1 MTIACLY
8 VSIICI
14 PQLFSNGSYLYP
26 IGKPSFFNIIYTS
39 FHNYWYNGLKTS
51 WNDYPLIGIYI
62 KAYNSIIHYN
72 NETNTIV
79 TTDIVDNQLNN
90 IVDNNEI
97 ILNSSRKL
105 YAMYEYFLNYQYWA
119 DINISVLIAF
129 ILSIAVWS
137 SSGSLLIFHI
147 FLIYKGIYR

>member
-1 MTIACLY
+1 MKNTFINTLIFLISILVLGIFLAPFIKSIEGFKSNYFASLRRTEGIY
-8 VSIICI
+8 PVSVDQAI
-14 PQLFSNGSYLYP
+14 LD
-26 IGKPSFFNIIYTS
+26 
-39 FHNYWYNGLKTS
+39 
-51 WNDYPLIGIYI
+51 DYPLIGIYI

-105 YAMYEYFLNYQYWA
+105 YAMYEYFLNYIFQPLSM
-119 DINISVLIAF
+119 NILYNEI
-129 ILSIAVWS
+129 
-137 SSGSLLIFHI
+137 
-147 FLIYKGIYR
+147 